1 MTDLQLPDVMKD
13 ALAKINGGITRLDLT
28 VKGGTTH
35 YLLFNFFLIPT
46 QGSKIGDKGVS
57 NICEALKTN
66 TTLVELNFNNKQML
80 F

>member
-35 YLLFNFFLIPT
+35 YLLFNFF
-46 QGSKIGDKGVS
+46 
-57 NICEALKTN
+57 
-66 TTLVELNFNNKQML
+66 
-80 F
+80 